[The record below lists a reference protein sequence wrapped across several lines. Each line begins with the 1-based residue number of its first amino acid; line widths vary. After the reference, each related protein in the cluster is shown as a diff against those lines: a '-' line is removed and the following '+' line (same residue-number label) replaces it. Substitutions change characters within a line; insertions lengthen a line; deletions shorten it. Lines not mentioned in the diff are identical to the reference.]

1 MTRIEVDV
9 KIEFKSDVSEGA
21 SITQFFISESC
32 KSVFNK
38 SNRINVF
45 SNSYGNDNGSRP
57 RSSGTPPII
66 IGISNSSPTSTPGEK
81 VNSSTTSTDVYENN
95 ETNINNN
102 VLELVLN
109 QISLLTDISI
119 TL

>member
-1 MTRIEVDV
+1 MSFLFYNIEYFSNDDNTRHINKVILRMTRIEVDV

-57 RSSGTPPII
+57 RSSGSQPII
-66 IGISNSSPTSTPGEK
+66 IGIPNSAPTSTPGE
-81 VNSSTTSTDVYENN
+81 NFDSPTTST
-95 ETNINNN
+95 N
-102 VLELVLN
+102 V
-109 QISLLTDISI
+109 
-119 TL
+119 